1 MSSAVGISYSFE
13 NTIPVKAIHAFCQDD
28 ATRIYAWARYVF
40 WTEVEGQQYGAYEL
54 PEDESPLGVA
64 SVLMLHFYS
73 ALWVA
78 IEAWRECPLTDE
90 TIDELLTDPAF
101 EKNVQL
107 LRRFR
112 NGVYHYQPD
121 LINERVVAFFR
132 EGEHAATW
140 AFLLHIEFKRVVW
153 EMAHPPGNKPEVSR

>member
-1 MSSAVGISYSFE
+1 M
-13 NTIPVKAIHAFCQDD
+13 PVKAIHAFCHDD

-54 PEDESPLGVA
+54 AEDESPLGVG

-112 NGVYHYQPD
+112 NGVYHYQPRSD
-121 LINERVVAFFR
+121 QRARGGVLSRGRACSHMGIS
-132 EGEHAATW
+132 AAQ
-140 AFLLHIEFKRVVW
+140 
-153 EMAHPPGNKPEVSR
+153 